1 MVEPI
6 DGKGFESPNVKI
18 STLGIHPPYL
28 LFFFYYLRMAP
39 IDSTTMAPTRPA
51 PTDGVATDNTAGLG
65 DQPPERPSS
74 ETLRI
79 AYMNCK
85 DIYDRCL
92 KENQDRFVTSSIPK
106 NFSSS
111 LPVHVKSEMIL
122 LQDVHLGS
130 MPISGCRQG
139 EGGPMSYLLSG
150 GQQNASTEECS
161 KEGTPTKRRKTEH

>member
-18 STLGIHPPYL
+18 STLGIHPPNL

-39 IDSTTMAPTRPA
+39 IDCATMAPTRPA
-51 PTDGVATDNTAGLG
+51 PTDGVATDTAAGMG
-65 DQPPERPSS
+65 DQPPQRPSS

-79 AYMNCK
+79 AHMNCN

-92 KENQDRFVTSSIPK
+92 NENHHRFVTSLIPK
-106 NFSSS
+106 NFSRP

-122 LQDVHLGS
+122 LQDVHLSS
-130 MPISGCRQG
+130 MPTSGRSQG
-139 EGGPMSYLLSG
+139 DGGPMSFLLSG
-150 GQQNASTEECS
+150 GQQNVSTEDQS
-161 KEGTPTKRRKTEH
+161 LEGEPTKRRKTEH